1 MKRIFF
7 SLIIVCGFAFSSF
20 AQTDETLV
28 TIGNTKVSKSEF
40 ERIYKKNNSN
50 LYDDAE
56 KKSPEE
62 YIDLFINFKLKVI
75 EAENLKMDTS
85 AAFINELAGYRKELS
100 APYLTDVS
108 YNEKMVKELYDR
120 MNKEVN
126 ASHILIAVKKDA
138 TPQQDAEALKKI
150 QKIRKEI
157 LAGKDFGEAAIEYSD
172 DPSAKVNKGELGYF
186 TAFQMVAPFENAAF
200 TTPVGEIS
208 EPVRTSFGYHLIKVN
223 DIRKNKGEI
232 LVAHI
237 MKMFP
242 RELTPE
248 IKAQKKAE
256 IDEIYKELL
265 NGADFTELAQKE
277 SDDKRSARVGGELPW
292 ITSGR
297 MIKEFSEPAFAL
309 KNKGDISKPIETKYG
324 YHIIKKLDERGVP
337 SFEDSKEKIEMNIK
351 RDPARSTRS
360 KKIFTDKLKKEYNY
374 SENTAGVNILKEK
387 QIGDRFENV
396 DFELFTLDGKKYKFD
411 KFRVYIAKNNIKT
424 GTYYANF
431 DNWVADEI
439 VKLEDSK
446 LEEKYP
452 EFKYMMQEYHD
463 GILLF
468 NISEEKIWNKA
479 VEDTVGLETFYA
491 KSKKRY
497 NWKEHFKGEIL
508 TCHDSITREEADK
521 LYASGMT
528 TDEVNEA
535 INKERKVFTVT
546 KGIWEK
552 GSSPVI
558 DYFVWG
564 EKKPAGLNEKLTFIH
579 GDKLPPAPKTLEEA
593 RGLYIS
599 DYQDYLEKEWIKEL
613 RGKYKVEI
621 NKKLLKTIKGV

>member
-7 SLIIVCGFAFSSF
+7 SLLIVCSFAFNVF
-20 AQTDETLV
+20 AQNDKTLV

-50 LYDDAE
+50 LYDNSE

-75 EAENLKMDTS
+75 EAENLQMDTS
-85 AAFINELAGYRKELS
+85 AAFINELAGYRKELA
-100 APYLTDVS
+100 APYLTDVK
-108 YNEKMVKELYDR
+108 YNEKMVKELYER

-126 ASHILIAVKKDA
+126 ASHILIAVKKNA
-138 TPQQDAEALKKI
+138 TPAEDRAALEKI

-157 LAGKDFGEAAIEYSD
+157 LAGKDFGEAAVKYSN
-172 DPSAKVNKGELGYF
+172 DPSAKTNKGNLGYF

-208 EPVRTSFGYHLIKVN
+208 QPVRTSFGYHLIKVN
-223 DIRKNKGEI
+223 DIRKNQGEI

-242 RELTPE
+242 RNMTPE
-248 IKAQKKAE
+248 IKAKKKAE

-265 NGADFTELAQKE
+265 NGADFAELAKE
-277 SDDKRSARVGGELPW
+277 KSEDERTARMGGNLPW
-292 ITSGR
+292 IRSGR
-297 MIKEFSEPAFAL
+297 MIKEFAEPAFAL

-324 YHIIKKLDERGVP
+324 YHIIKKIDERGVD

-351 RDPARSTRS
+351 RDPARSISS
-360 KKIFTDKLKKEYNY
+360 KKVFTDKLKKEYNY
-374 SENTAGVNILKEK
+374 SENSAGVNILKEK

-396 DFELFTLDGKKYKFD
+396 DFEIFSIDGKKYKFD
-411 KFRVYIAKNNIKT
+411 KFRVFIANNNIKK
-424 GTYYANF
+424 GTYYENF
-431 DNWVADEI
+431 DNWVSDEI
-439 VKLEDSK
+439 TKLEDSK

-479 VEDTVGLETFYA
+479 VKDTVGLEAFYA
-491 KSKKRY
+491 QNKKRY
-497 NWKEHFKGEIL
+497 KWEEHFKGEIL
-508 TCHDSITREEADK
+508 TCNDTTTREEADK
-521 LYASGMT
+521 FYASGMT
-528 TDEVNEA
+528 TDELNEA
-535 INKERKVFTVT
+535 INKKRKVFTVT
-546 KGIWEK
+546 TGIWEK

-558 DYFVWG
+558 DFYVWG
-564 EKKPAGLNEKLTFIH
+564 KEKPADLNEQLTFIH
-579 GDKLPPAPKTLEEA
+579 GEKLAPAFKTLEEA

-613 RGKYKVEI
+613 RNKYKVEI
-621 NKKLLKTIKGV
+621 DKKLLKTIKGV